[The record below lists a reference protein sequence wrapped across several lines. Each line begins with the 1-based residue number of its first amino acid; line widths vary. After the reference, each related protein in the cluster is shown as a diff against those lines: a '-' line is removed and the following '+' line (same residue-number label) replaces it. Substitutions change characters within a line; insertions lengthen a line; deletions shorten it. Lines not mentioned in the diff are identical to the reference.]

1 MTRAKK
7 LDSEYYQ
14 AVKDILQEITGLPKS
29 VWEEI
34 SSQGGRGCGKEY
46 FRADAVTLFL
56 GGPKKYKVNWKP
68 FENAFDRRPQAVTKQ
83 YLEFLKTF
91 PKSPEL
97 RKKFPNAEITMKNCG
112 WRGVENHRWVPVD
125 SLIIIIPQKDIE
137 AVSNVNVKP
146 DHDTISFWAT
156 SVFDLRNEAVAYGA
170 RITSVDGWKFPDK
183 GDIGRIQQSIGERR
197 FYEFSKGGTRSFR
210 TYNELVKYLKSI
222 DSYINVPSEQQ
233 IIDSGYDERY
243 YTY

>member
-1 MTRAKK
+1 MARAKK

-14 AVKDILQEITGLPKS
+14 IAKNTLQEITGLPKS

-56 GGPKKYKVNWKP
+56 GGPENYKINWKP
-68 FENAFDRRPQAVTKQ
+68 FENKFDLNPQAVTSQ

-97 RKKFPNAEITMKNCG
+97 RKKFPNAEIIIKACG
-112 WRGVENHRWVPVD
+112 WQGVENHRWVPVD

-137 AVSNVNVKP
+137 AISDINVKP
-146 DHDTISFWAT
+146 DHDIISFWAT
-156 SVFDLRNEAVAYGA
+156 EVFDLRSSYVAYGA

-183 GDIGRIQQSIGERR
+183 GDIGRIQTSLGESK
-197 FYEFSKGGTRSFR
+197 FYEFSKGITKSFR
-210 TYNELVKYLKSI
+210 TYNELVKYLESRYR
-222 DSYINVPSEQQ
+222 YINVPPEQQ
-233 IIDSGYDERY
+233 IVDSGYDERY
-243 YTY
+243 YTH

>member
-1 MTRAKK
+1 MARAKK
-7 LDSEYYQ
+7 LDYEYYQ
-14 AVKDILQEITGLPKS
+14 VAKNTLQEITGLPKS

-46 FRADAVTLFL
+46 FRPDAVTLFF
-56 GGPKKYKVNWKP
+56 GGPENYKLNWKP
-68 FENAFDRRPQAVTKQ
+68 FENAFNNNPQAVTKQ
-83 YLEFLKTF
+83 YLEFLKIF

-97 RKKFPNAEITMKNCG
+97 RKKFPNAEIIMKPCG
-112 WRGVENHRWVPVD
+112 WQGVENHRWVPVD

-137 AVSNVNVKP
+137 ALANIGSKP
-146 DHDTISFWAT
+146 EHDTISFWAT
-156 SVFDLRNEAVAYGA
+156 EVFDLRNTAVAYGA

-183 GDIGRIQQSIGERR
+183 GDIGRIQTKLGEKR
-197 FYEFSKGGTRSFR
+197 FYEFSKGGTRSFK

-233 IIDSGYDERY
+233 IIDSGYDESY
-243 YTY
+243 YTH